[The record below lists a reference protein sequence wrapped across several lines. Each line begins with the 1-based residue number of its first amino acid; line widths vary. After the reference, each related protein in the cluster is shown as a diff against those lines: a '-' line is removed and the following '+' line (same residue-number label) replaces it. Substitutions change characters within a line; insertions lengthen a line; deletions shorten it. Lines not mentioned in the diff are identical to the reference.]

1 MAVFPMRRGALLA
14 LLLTSLLLLRPARV
28 DLVGDRVQVRLGW
41 AFLADFPRST
51 VRSAVVDQ
59 RRVISLGAHGWRG
72 RWLVNTST
80 SGLVTMQLDPVQR
93 ARVVGIPVS
102 LRWLTV
108 SVQDPAALVSTLER

>member
-1 MAVFPMRRGALLA
+1 MRRGALLA
-14 LLLTSLLLLRPARV
+14 LLLMSLLLLRPARV
-28 DLVGDRVQVRLGW
+28 DLIGDRVQVRLGW
-41 AFLADFPRST
+41 AFLADFPRSA
-51 VRSAVVDQ
+51 VRSAVVDE

-80 SGLVTMQLDPVQR
+80 SGLVTMHLDPVQR

-108 SVQDPAALVSTLER
+108 SVEDPDALVRTLEPTG